1 MFGIGEVP
9 SPPKEINAKVESC
22 STISLSWT
30 KAQTNSL
37 PVHKYR
43 VSRRK
48 IGGNK
53 GNVSS
58 KGNHSKIPM
67 GNPEVCN
74 ESHDIVDLDENVN
87 NGAVVKSSTII
98 NGEKGFGS
106 CPIQGV
112 DDEEEAV
119 SKSSQ
124 WKTVY
129 DGSETECIDSGLQQG
144 KAYVYRIQA
153 WNLVGKS
160 EWAVLDPTELW
171 VEQGCNEETGQ
182 ESKVTT
188 KVQRSIP
195 SVVGEDKKGEQP
207 RNSFFSSFFQTI
219 FSWGGYIVNAAIT
232 LGALSTTLMRVRR
245 ATVTSTA
252 STIEPFFPWA
262 LRQINKFL
270 ENTIGVEFIPQYF
283 TMGHHDALSHHD
295 NAVKSVGLNGYKIS
309 PLERY
314 QSERSFGLNDRNI
327 PGELR
332 RAQSE
337 KNIRTNER
345 KNETP
350 EQVRTKSNKDM
361 ISNPFSKKR
370 GLKLPPTSQ
379 VINKNSYV
387 AAASERSNDSGSDS
401 ALQGENQTE
410 VNTRSRNKNKNKTP
424 SMLRKGVRRFKMPK
438 ITAVCEST
446 DTNKKEQ
453 LSFDHRNISEPGPS
467 LPAKP
472 HSLSF
477 DSIENKST
485 GAPNVQYL
493 DTECYHL
500 CNFCHKKYKFPKR
513 CRHHCA
519 SCGSTFCHKHGK
531 TTHNNL
537 VACKV
542 PGDCICNVCLGKS

>member
-22 STISLSWT
+22 ETIFLSWT

-171 VEQGCNEETGQ
+171 VEQGCNEEI
-182 ESKVTT
+182 SKVTT

-195 SVVGEDKKGEQP
+195 TVVGDKEGIDSSVEDKKGEEP

-219 FSWGGYIVNAAIT
+219 FSWG
-232 LGALSTTLMRVRR
+232 
-245 ATVTSTA
+245 
-252 STIEPFFPWA
+252 
-262 LRQINKFL
+262 
-270 ENTIGVEFIPQYF
+270 
-283 TMGHHDALSHHD
+283 
-295 NAVKSVGLNGYKIS
+295 VG
-309 PLERY
+309 E
-314 QSERSFGLNDRNI
+314 E
-327 PGELR
+327 
-332 RAQSE
+332 
-337 KNIRTNER
+337 
-345 KNETP
+345 
-350 EQVRTKSNKDM
+350 
-361 ISNPFSKKR
+361 
-370 GLKLPPTSQ
+370 
-379 VINKNSYV
+379 
-387 AAASERSNDSGSDS
+387 
-401 ALQGENQTE
+401 
-410 VNTRSRNKNKNKTP
+410 
-424 SMLRKGVRRFKMPK
+424 
-438 ITAVCEST
+438 
-446 DTNKKEQ
+446 
-453 LSFDHRNISEPGPS
+453 H
-467 LPAKP
+467 
-472 HSLSF
+472 
-477 DSIENKST
+477 DSIEQVT
-485 GAPNVQYL
+485 
-493 DTECYHL
+493 
-500 CNFCHKKYKFPKR
+500 
-513 CRHHCA
+513 
-519 SCGSTFCHKHGK
+519 
-531 TTHNNL
+531 
-537 VACKV
+537 
-542 PGDCICNVCLGKS
+542 